1 MAILDDMTLER
12 KELGPEQ
19 EDKTLEKDSSK
30 RADSDFEMIGF
41 MDKELEK
48 AKKSNKDDIDR
59 IKEMRGDSKEP
70 FLKELLH
77 KISSKFKKPEV
88 TKNDGA
94 ERSYNVR
101 NVEIERVE
109 ELKNELRSVSDI
121 KKYLYGEKGEG
132 GLLNEYKGIKA
143 SYAYE
148 TSKLSEEIKKIDEL
162 QKNYDGLTEK
172 LDKAY
177 AADRDNPTEETRK
190 EYDSLREE
198 RNTVLEDLKN
208 LKKDINEK
216 RTSLQEDYREK
227 ESAWLKQYN
236 DLTKELKEAKREEFK
251 QKIKN
256 ISDKL
261 SEKYSN
267 LIEPVRLS
275 IAASSHSLVK
285 AVRNIETFSLYGMSY
300 STLESWDLKE
310 NKNRAAN
317 IDKFNTGIANI
328 SKSILSLPK
337 KAVVTIA
344 GLVKATVDFT
354 KGTVKVKDKEI
365 PVGGKS
371 GKSVDAATNEL
382 ADKIGEVASEEL
394 KDKKIIEPPTE
405 EELKIEEEI
414 AKQRGDDE
422 CLYGER
428 FKPIREYLSNI
439 EDQLTQETSRL
450 LDEIKPVDGSSV
462 LYDVKVDIGLSQNL
476 DVRLKKT
483 DLGNGKYDV
492 EFSVLDRDGKYKE
505 LIPAQKN
512 VSAEDLFSSA
522 DFRRDITV
530 GIATSEEFMLK
541 RAGLYVSKNSNSLI
555 TDERIEIMDKI
566 SSLYD
571 SYQNGIESK
580 FIDVLGYQIGFAKD
594 ANGVGIL
601 EIRQNGN
608 FVLNYPAD
616 LPANFGAAAGTIASL
631 VSNDRSGNLEKSL
644 QRLYLPKDKRLP
656 DGITPE
662 VLRSL
667 TEDIASSYSIIEGHA
682 IIEDSS
688 LRQLVESRREQLE
701 TLGIKLTT
709 RDFQDVDGNLYQ
721 EFVIFSKGK
730 QVSGLTESNFR
741 NTLLTTLYRD
751 ITTDVSTELSEEL
764 QKYFEM
770 YINPIVDNPDLNRR
784 AALEQ
789 VDELYNLNEIE
800 DWFPGNGLDFNPS
813 FKTLGVPVSYEGQT
827 VYEIVRCE
835 SPSYNESRNQIIY
848 TFDLHGLNYDESLFN
863 GLITQ
868 EDRFSLDHETENGFI
883 IIRLQL

>member
-1 MAILDDMTLER
+1 MAILDDMTL
-12 KELGPEQ
+12 KEEKLGLEQ
-19 EDKTLEKDSSK
+19 EGKNERNEPSK
-30 RADSDFEMIGF
+30 RADSNFEMIGF
-41 MDKELEK
+41 MDKSLKQAQEN
-48 AKKSNKDDIDR
+48 NKNDIDAVR
-59 IKEMRGDSKEP
+59 NNRGDGKVS
-70 FLKELLH
+70 FLKNAFDKIFSKRERPELPTQ
-77 KISSKFKKPEV
+77 IEARQVESS
-88 TKNDGA
+88 
-94 ERSYNVR
+94 
-101 NVEIERVE
+101 RVE
-109 ELKNELRSVSDI
+109 ELNNELRSVSDI

-132 GLLNEYKGIKA
+132 GLLNEYREIKA

-177 AADRDNPTEETRK
+177 AADRDNPTEDTRK

-208 LKKDINEK
+208 LKKDISEK
-216 RTSLQEDYREK
+216 RTSLQKDYREK
-227 ESAWLKQYN
+227 ESAWIKEYN

-256 ISDKL
+256 LSDKL

-285 AVRNIETFSLYGMSY
+285 AVRNVETFGLYGMSY
-300 STLESWDLKE
+300 STLEQWDLKE

-328 SKSILSLPK
+328 SKSLLSLPK
-337 KAVVTIA
+337 KAVTTIA

-354 KGTVKVKDKEI
+354 KGTVKVENTPEI
-365 PVGGKS
+365 DVSRKS
-371 GKSVDAATNEL
+371 GKSPDDAANEV
-382 ADKIGEVASEEL
+382 ADRVAEVASEKV
-394 KDKKIIEPPTE
+394 KDGNIVEPPTE
-405 EELKIEEEI
+405 EDLKKEKEI
-414 AKQRGDDE
+414 AELRGDNE
-422 CLYGER
+422 CFYGER
-428 FKPIREYLSNI
+428 FKPIREYLSGI
-439 EDQLTQETSRL
+439 ENQLMQVSSIL
-450 LDEIKPVDGSSV
+450 LNEIKTVDGSSV
-462 LYDVKVDIGLSQNL
+462 LYDAKVDIGLSQNL
-476 DVRLKKT
+476 NVRIKKT
-483 DLGNGKYDV
+483 DLGNGKCDV

-505 LIPAQKN
+505 LIPTQKN
-512 VSAEDLFSSA
+512 VSADDLFSSA

-530 GIATSEEFMLK
+530 GVATSEEFMLK
-541 RAGLYVSKNSNSLI
+541 RAGLYVSKNSKSLI

-566 SSLYD
+566 SSLY
-571 SYQNGIESK
+571 SAYQNGIDSK

-594 ANGVGIL
+594 ENGVGVL

-608 FVLNYPAD
+608 FVNSYPAD

-656 DGITPE
+656 DGISPE

-701 TLGIKLTT
+701 TLGINLTT
-709 RDFQDVDGNLYQ
+709 RDFQDIDGNVYQ
-721 EFVIFSKGK
+721 ELRIFSKGK
-730 QVSGLTESNFR
+730 QVSGLTESDFR
-741 NTLLTTLYRD
+741 AVLLITLYRD
-751 ITTDVSTELSEEL
+751 VTADVSTELSEEL
-764 QKYFEM
+764 RKFYEG
-770 YINPIVDNPDLNRR
+770 YLNPTVENPDVNSR

-789 VDELYNLNEIE
+789 VEELYNSNEIE
-800 DWFPGNGLDFNPS
+800 DWLPANDFVFNPS
-813 FKTLGVPVSYEGQT
+813 YKTLAVPVSYEGRT
-827 VYEIVRCE
+827 EHETVRCE
-835 SPSYNESRNQIIY
+835 TPFYDESLNQIVY
-848 TFDLHGLNYDESLFN
+848 SFDLSGLNYDESLFD
-863 GLITQ
+863 GLERQ
-868 EDRFSLDHETENGFI
+868 EDRFLLDYDKDNGI
-883 IIRLQL
+883 IQIRLQL